1 MYCSIETII
10 FLCLINFM
18 FWNFLAQNKYRLM
31 NIDHFK
37 KSVSCYIVNAISTI
51 SELTHTVDAYE
62 TF

>member
-1 MYCSIETII
+1 
-10 FLCLINFM
+10 
-18 FWNFLAQNKYRLM
+18 M
-31 NIDHFK
+31 NIDHLK

>member
-1 MYCSIETII
+1 
-10 FLCLINFM
+10 
-18 FWNFLAQNKYRLM
+18 M
-31 NIDHFK
+31 NINHFK